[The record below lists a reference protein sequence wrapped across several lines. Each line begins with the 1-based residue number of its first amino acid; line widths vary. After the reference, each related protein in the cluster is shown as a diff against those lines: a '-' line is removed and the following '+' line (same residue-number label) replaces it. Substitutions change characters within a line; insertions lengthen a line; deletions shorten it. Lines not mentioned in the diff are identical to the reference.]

1 MPAPMAS
8 CMQHMWSNKAKS
20 QTTAALHVVDSLDR
34 RSILLGQSYV
44 RCYSHGYAMHELV
57 LGRSSEWVLKGEGNA
72 NAVFA
77 YAGTDSALVSTVLLL
92 HWLFSGHRTIDTT
105 PWV

>member
-1 MPAPMAS
+1 
-8 CMQHMWSNKAKS
+8 
-20 QTTAALHVVDSLDR
+20 
-34 RSILLGQSYV
+34 
-44 RCYSHGYAMHELV
+44 MHELV